1 VREQFTHA
9 CYSHGVINLQV
20 RSVCALS
27 AKLEKF
33 TRKQRRQQHALD
45 LYLLLFICFSSGSS
59 GSSFFF
65 SVSVCRSSCSSFPFV
80 SVFSFLPVFFVFFS
94 VSVCLL
100 LSLLVSLF
108 SFPCPST
115 LSLSFS
121 PPPPSLILLC
131 SLPPFSLFVLLP
143 VFLSSFSLFF
153 LSRSFVFS
161 LLYVPPPPFSSP
173 FSILCLPSVLL
184 SSPSPFVLSPL
195 PVPFFSSV
203 FIAQSC
209 MCFFL
214 LYERRSGPLLQ

>member
-153 LSRSFVFS
+153 SLPFLCLFSSLRSPSSVFFP
-161 LLYVPPPPFSSP
+161 LLYLVSP
-173 FSILCLPSVLL
+173 LCSALLSLSLCSL
-184 SSPSPFVLSPL
+184 SSPCSVFFLCFYSPKLHV
-195 PVPFFSSV
+195 FFS
-203 FIAQSC
+203 FI
-209 MCFFL
+209 
-214 LYERRSGPLLQ
+214 